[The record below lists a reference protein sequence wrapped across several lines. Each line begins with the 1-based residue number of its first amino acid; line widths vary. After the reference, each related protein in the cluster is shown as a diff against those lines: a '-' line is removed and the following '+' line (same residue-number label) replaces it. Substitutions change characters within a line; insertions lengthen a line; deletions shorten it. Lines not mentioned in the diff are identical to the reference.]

1 MASIALPFLLGSF
14 IVGFFLSTHVG
25 ATAEE
30 RMLAGGKLEI
40 HRMKL
45 FTHFAKTW
53 GLDSSQAQVLV
64 RHMEQG
70 RLSLWDPEDKGAL
83 KDQYIVSYKED
94 CKKDGDV
101 DHHVRAVEA
110 IVCES
115 SNFPIAAVSEFSFLL
130 WKWTLSCKTSRK
142 HVLL

>member
-1 MASIALPFLLGSF
+1 
-14 IVGFFLSTHVG
+14 
-25 ATAEE
+25 
-30 RMLAGGKLEI
+30 MLAGGKLEI

-70 RLSLWDPEDKGAL
+70 RLSLWDPDDEGAL
-83 KDQYIVSYKED
+83 KDHYIISYKED

-110 IVCES
+110 EILTNDTNDGQPAYHGKVQLE
-115 SNFPIAAVSEFSFLL
+115 FDRSEEH
-130 WKWTLSCKTSRK
+130 TSE
-142 HVLL
+142 LQSP